1 LAVARLT
8 ARAFALALLGSV
20 RADLAARA
28 LAFALSVC
36 LVLEIFAAPLPAL
49 ERAAVPRAAVVRAF
63 LVLDSDARLDRAADL
78 DRPALALADFVL
90 FLTDD
95 IRGILLLGSA
105 LETERAGG
113 GSIGSRRMTKAPSTL
128 KGEMDTA

>member
-1 LAVARLT
+1 MARLT
-8 ARAFALALLGSV
+8 ARAFAALALLGSV

-36 LVLEIFAAPLPAL
+36 LVLETLAATLPAFG
-49 ERAAVPRAAVVRAF
+49 RAAVLRAAVVRAF
-63 LVLDSDARLDRAADL
+63 LVLESDPRLDLAADL

-105 LETERAGG
+105 LETERAGSGEDRQPPNDKSPHPPTG
-113 GSIGSRRMTKAPSTL
+113 GWI
-128 KGEMDTA
+128 TA